1 MTTHDGHRMRMK
13 KRYLNEGLDSFEPH
27 EILELLLYYSIP
39 RRDINELSHR
49 LVERFGSVANV
60 FDADTEALMQIEGI
74 SENSAILL
82 HLIPQL
88 SRIYNLSKWDRKTLL
103 ASVDTVGQYAVSMY
117 IGKKNEEF
125 GIICLDS
132 NRRVHYSGII
142 IKGTVNQA
150 EAYPR
155 TVVAAVLKHNAVNVI
170 LTHNHPSGSIMPSE
184 SDKEA
189 THNIVNALE
198 AIDVNVLDHII
209 VSGDRFFSM
218 AAMGMMD

>member
-39 RRDINELSHR
+39 RRDISETAHR
-49 LVERFGSVANV
+49 LIHRFGSVANV
-60 FDADTEALMQIEGI
+60 FDADTEALMQVEGI
-74 SENSAILL
+74 SESSAILL

-88 SRIYNLSKWDRKTLL
+88 SRVYNLSKWDRKVSLT
-103 ASVDTVGQYAVSMY
+103 SVDTVGQYAVSMY

-132 NRRVHYSGII
+132 NRRVHYSGTI

-155 TVVAAVLKHNAVNVI
+155 TVVAEVLKHNAVNVI
-170 LTHNHPSGSIMPSE
+170 LTHNHPGGSIMPSE
-184 SDKEA
+184 NDKEA
-189 THNIVNALE
+189 TRNIVNALE

-218 AAMGMMD
+218 AAMGMLD

>member
-1 MTTHDGHRMRMK
+1 MSTHDGHRMRMK

-39 RRDINELSHR
+39 RRDINALSHR
-49 LVERFGSVANV
+49 LIEHFGSIANV
-60 FDADTEALMQIEGI
+60 FDADVESLGQVEGI
-74 SENSAILL
+74 GENSAILL
-82 HLIPQL
+82 SLIPQL
-88 SRIYNLSKWDRKTLL
+88 SRIYSLSKWDRKASLP
-103 ASVDTVGQYAVSMY
+103 SVDTVGQYAVAMY
-117 IGKKNEEF
+117 TGKKNEEF

-132 NRRVHYSGII
+132 NHCVHYSGII

-155 TVVAAVLKHNAVNVI
+155 TIVAEVLKHNAVNVI
-170 LTHNHPSGSIMPSE
+170 LTHNHPNGSIMPSV

-189 THNIVNALE
+189 TRSILNALE
-198 AIDVNVLDHII
+198 AIGVNVLDHII

-218 AAMGMMD
+218 ASMGMMD

>member
-39 RRDINELSHR
+39 RRDISETAHR
-49 LVERFGSVANV
+49 LIHRFGSVANV
-60 FDADTEALMQIEGI
+60 FDADTEALMQVEGI
-74 SENSAILL
+74 SESSAILL

-88 SRIYNLSKWDRKTLL
+88 SRVYNLSKWDRKVSLT
-103 ASVDTVGQYAVSMY
+103 SVDTVGQYAISMY

-132 NRRVHYSGII
+132 NRRVHYSGTI

-155 TVVAAVLKHNAVNVI
+155 TVVAEVLKHNAVNVI
-170 LTHNHPSGSIMPSE
+170 LTHNHPGGSIMPSE
-184 SDKEA
+184 NDKEA
-189 THNIVNALE
+189 TRNIVNALE

-218 AAMGMMD
+218 AAMGMLD

>member
-88 SRIYNLSKWDRKTLL
+88 SRIYNLSKWDRKTSL

>member
-39 RRDINELSHR
+39 RRDISETAHR
-49 LVERFGSVANV
+49 LIHRFGSVANV
-60 FDADTEALMQIEGI
+60 FDADTEALMQVEGI
-74 SENSAILL
+74 SESSAILL

-88 SRIYNLSKWDRKTLL
+88 SRVYNLSKWDRKVSLT
-103 ASVDTVGQYAVSMY
+103 SVDTVGQYAVSMY

-132 NRRVHYSGII
+132 NRRVHYSGTI

-155 TVVAAVLKHNAVNVI
+155 TVVAEVLRHNAVNVI
-170 LTHNHPSGSIMPSE
+170 LAHNHPGGSIMPSE
-184 SDKEA
+184 NDKEA
-189 THNIVNALE
+189 TRNIVNALE

-218 AAMGMMD
+218 AAMGMLD

>member
-39 RRDINELSHR
+39 RRDISDIAHR
-49 LVERFGSVANV
+49 LIRRFGSVANV
-60 FDADTEALMQIEGI
+60 FDADAEALTQVEGV
-74 SENSAILL
+74 SESSAVLL
-82 HLIPQL
+82 HMIPQL
-88 SRIYNLSKWDRKTLL
+88 SRIYHLSKWDRKDSLT
-103 ASVDTVGQYAVSMY
+103 SVDTVGQYAVSMY

-132 NRRVHYSGII
+132 NRRVHYSGTII
-142 IKGTVNQA
+142 RGTVNQA

-155 TVVAAVLKHNAVNVI
+155 TVVAEVLRHNAVNVI
-170 LTHNHPSGSIMPSE
+170 LTHNHPGGSIMPSE

-189 THNIVNALE
+189 TRNILNALE

-218 AAMGMMD
+218 AAMGLLD

>member
-88 SRIYNLSKWDRKTLL
+88 SRIYNLSKWDRKTSL

-189 THNIVNALE
+189 TRNIVNALE

>member
-1 MTTHDGHRMRMK
+1 MGTHDGHRMRMK

-27 EILELLLYYSIP
+27 EILELLLYYCIP

-49 LVERFGSVANV
+49 LIEHFGSIANV
-60 FDADTEALMQIEGI
+60 FDADVEALEQVEGI
-74 SENSAILL
+74 GETSAILL
-82 HLIPQL
+82 SMIPQL
-88 SRIYNLSKWDRKTLL
+88 SRVYNLSKWDRSTSL
-103 ASVDTVGQYAVSMY
+103 ASVDAVGQYAVSMY

-132 NRRVHYSGII
+132 NRNVHYSGII
-142 IKGTVNQA
+142 IKGTVNQT

-155 TVVAAVLKHNAVNVI
+155 TIVAEVLKHNAVNVI
-170 LTHNHPSGSIMPSE
+170 LTHNHPNGSIMPSAG
-184 SDKEA
+184 DKEA
-189 THNIVNALE
+189 TRSILNALE
-198 AIDVNVLDHII
+198 AIGVNVLDHII